1 MQYGDGNAL
10 TDNEKDET
18 EKVYVNQNVVISTK
32 SLFGKS
38 NEILIDHDNTLY
50 RLKITRQGK
59 LILNK

>member
-10 TDNEKDET
+10 ADNGKDET

-32 SLFGKS
+32 SLLGKS